1 MRRRNMS
8 KSFWFSTVTPKVHQF
23 VFLGTAKPGNNVRT
37 TCFLAEG
44 DTPVTFSWLRNGVDA
59 SLTKNVNIQS
69 HTDYSVLTVNPVDAS
84 SAGNFTCIAK
94 NRAGFDSYTAYLD
107 VEAPPEWKQGP
118 QDTGGTLGSELALHC
133 SVTGSPTP
141 RIAWYKIEVKNGR
154 QQVEI
159 ELQTRMKIHPN
170 GTLVF
175 VHLDI
180 QDTGQYT
187 CEADNGV
194 NPSIKKTVTVRVN
207 GRHNTS
213 SACSSV
219 RVCQPCHTIP
229 NLCTSNVVDDRYV
242 APYVHVQNISR
253 DAILAAREGTLG
265 AFTGP
270 LEHRSTFVI

>member
-1 MRRRNMS
+1 
-8 KSFWFSTVTPKVHQF
+8 
-23 VFLGTAKPGNNVRT
+23 
-37 TCFLAEG
+37 
-44 DTPVTFSWLRNGVDA
+44 
-59 SLTKNVNIQS
+59 
-69 HTDYSVLTVNPVDAS
+69 
-84 SAGNFTCIAK
+84 
-94 NRAGFDSYTAYLD
+94 
-107 VEAPPEWKQGP
+107 
-118 QDTGGTLGSELALHC
+118 
-133 SVTGSPTP
+133 
-141 RIAWYKIEVKNGR
+141 
-154 QQVEI
+154 
-159 ELQTRMKIHPN
+159 MKIHPN

-213 SACSSV
+213 SARSSV

-253 DAILAAREGTLG
+253 DAILAA
-265 AFTGP
+265 
-270 LEHRSTFVI
+270 